1 MYFKAPSAAPKIRL
15 TKPKCTIS
23 ITRVKAEASNRKTSG
38 TSNHIRIKATTWAKV
53 SDVPN
58 SSASFSPTEANN
70 ARATSNP
77 TTKPTIEANCLI
89 NPFVNP
95 SIAPML
101 IIATIIQSRTVILY
115 IVIKKEMSC

>member
-53 SDVPN
+53 SDVPILRQ
-58 SSASFSPTEANN
+58 AFRLQKQIMHGPQA
-70 ARATSNP
+70 
-77 TTKPTIEANCLI
+77 IQL
-89 NPFVNP
+89 P
-95 SIAPML
+95 SYN
-101 IIATIIQSRTVILY
+101 RG
-115 IVIKKEMSC
+115 